1 MKALV
6 YTGPNEVVYR
16 DESDPTPGPGEVV
29 VRIDAVGICGSDM
42 HGYHGHDSRRVPPLI
57 LGHEASGVVV
67 AGPGAGR
74 RAVLNPLITCGV
86 CDDCLGGRSNLCR
99 DRKLIGMNRPGAFAE
114 MIAIPERNL
123 IAMPTDMDPVA
134 AALTEPIA
142 VAMHAVALAAKA
154 APRPL
159 SELRALVSGGG
170 AIGLSAAL
178 VLHSQ
183 GCRDIMLGDTNPLRR
198 AGAARTGICTVYDP
212 ANESGPEADSIDV
225 VIDAVGLGATRRAAV
240 AAAKPGGVI
249 VHVGLMDAAGELD
262 IRKMTLSEVTF
273 IGTYTY
279 TPIDLRAAVR
289 ALHDGALGD
298 LSWVEQRPLSAGAA
312 AFTDL
317 DHGRAAAA
325 KIVLL
330 PG

>member
-1 MKALV
+1 M
-6 YTGPNEVVYR
+6 
-16 DESDPTPGPGEVV
+16 V

-57 LGHEASGVVV
+57 LGHEASGVIV
-67 AGPGAGR
+67 AGPSTGR
-74 RAVLNPLITCGV
+74 RAVLNPLITVCV

-198 AGAARTGICTVYDP
+198 AGAERTGTCPVYDP
-212 ANESGPEADSIDV
+212 ATESGPEADSADI

-240 AAAKPGGVI
+240 AAVQPGGVL
-249 VHVGLMDAAGELD
+249 VHVGLLDAAGERD
-262 IRKMTLSEVTF
+262 HRQMHPS
-273 IGTYTY
+273 
-279 TPIDLRAAVR
+279 DN
-289 ALHDGALGD
+289 H
-298 LSWVEQRPLSAGAA
+298 
-312 AFTDL
+312 FT
-317 DHGRAAAA
+317 RT
-325 KIVLL
+325 
-330 PG
+330 